1 MGNAWN
7 RADKTLFAT
16 LLIFA
21 AVLVLRRAYPD
32 SMAAQ
37 GLLFTAEAALVGG
50 VADWF
55 AVTALFRRPL
65 GFPYHTAILP
75 QRRKE
80 FSEAVGRLIE
90 REFFSRRQL
99 FSLLHSYDWKGWL
112 REELTEEPIRAEV
125 RAWLNSLAGDLAA
138 GFDCRRGADFL
149 AARLGKALG
158 RLSLDDVI
166 EYLNRWLSTGD
177 HDRRLLESVA
187 AYLREKTADP
197 TAREA
202 VKALL
207 ENIRQEK
214 VEGAG
219 VLGAFFASM
228 SQAMGIVDIDEIAA
242 LIQEETVNLLEQVGE
257 KNSEIQAR
265 LLTILYRQ
273 LEACR
278 MDPGIRETYDVLRE
292 RLIGQL
298 PLAQAIEEGFWQI
311 KNILVGEPS
320 PQGAALQEAVSS
332 LIETELSRCMAIFM
346 ETPEV
351 EGKLDGLVYDIV
363 ARSTLQAKTLSARV
377 VRDVMAR
384 LTDDQLNRIVYGKIE
399 PDMIWIR
406 LNGSIMGALLGGAI
420 FLLLTAVR

>member
-1 MGNAWN
+1 MENAWN

-32 SMAAQ
+32 SVAAQ

-125 RAWLNSLAGDLAA
+125 RAWLNSLAGELAA

-149 AARLGKALG
+149 AAHLGKALG

-166 EYLNRWLSTGD
+166 EYLNRWLRTGD

-187 AYLREKTADP
+187 AYLREKAANP
-197 TAREA
+197 EAREA
-202 VKALL
+202 IKALL
-207 ENIRQEK
+207 ENIRQKK
-214 VEGAG
+214 VEEAGA
-219 VLGAFFASM
+219 LGAFFASM

-257 KNSEIQAR
+257 KNSEIQTR
-265 LLTILYRQ
+265 LLATLYQQ
-273 LEACR
+273 LEGCGT
-278 MDPGIRETYDVLRE
+278 DPDIRETYEVLRE
-292 RLIGQL
+292 RLLGQL
-298 PLAQAIEEGFWQI
+298 PLSQTIEEGLWQV
-311 KNILVGEPS
+311 KNILVGESS
-320 PQGAALQEAVSS
+320 PQGAVLQEAVVS
-332 LIETELSRCMAIFM
+332 LIETELSRCMAIFT
-346 ETPEV
+346 ENPEV
-351 EGKLDGLVYDIV
+351 ESKLDGLVYDIV

>member
-21 AVLVLRRAYPD
+21 AMLVIRCVYPD
-32 SMAAQ
+32 SLTAQ
-37 GLLFTAEAALVGG
+37 GLLFIAEAALVGG

-75 QRRKE
+75 RRRQE
-80 FSEAVGRLIE
+80 FSEAVVRLIE

-112 REELTEEPIRAEV
+112 REELAEEPVRAEV
-125 RAWLNSLAGDLAA
+125 RAWLSSLVRNLAA
-138 GFDCRRGADFL
+138 GFDCCRGADFL
-149 AARLGKALG
+149 AAHLREALG
-158 RLSLDDVI
+158 RLSLTDVI
-166 EYLNRWLSTGD
+166 AYLNRWLCTSE

-187 AYLREKTADP
+187 AYLREKAANP
-197 TAREA
+197 EAREA
-202 VKALL
+202 IKALL
-207 ENIRQEK
+207 ENIRQKK
-214 VEGAG
+214 VEEAGA
-219 VLGAFFASM
+219 LGAFFASM

-242 LIQEETVNLLEQVGE
+242 LIQAETVNVLEQVGE
-257 KNSEIQAR
+257 KNSEIQTR
-265 LLTILYRQ
+265 LLATLYQQ
-273 LEACR
+273 LEGCGT
-278 MDPGIRETYDVLRE
+278 DPDIRETYEVLRE
-292 RLIGQL
+292 RLLGQL
-298 PLAQAIEEGFWQI
+298 PLSQTIEEGLWQV
-311 KNILVGEPS
+311 KNILVGESS
-320 PQGAALQEAVSS
+320 PQGAALQEAVVS
-332 LIETELSRCMAIFM
+332 LIETELSRCMAIFT
-346 ETPEV
+346 ENPEV
-351 EGKLDGLVYDIV
+351 ESKLDGLVYDIV

>member
-21 AVLVLRRAYPD
+21 AMLGIRCVYPD
-32 SMAAQ
+32 SLTAQ
-37 GLLFTAEAALVGG
+37 GLLFIAEAALVGG

-75 QRRKE
+75 RRRQE
-80 FSEAVGRLIE
+80 FSEAVVRLIE

-112 REELTEEPIRAEV
+112 REELAEEPVRAEV
-125 RAWLNSLAGDLAA
+125 RAWLSSLVRNLAA

-149 AARLGKALG
+149 AAHLREALG
-158 RLSLDDVI
+158 RLSLTDVI
-166 EYLNRWLSTGD
+166 AYLNRWLRTSE

-187 AYLREKTADP
+187 AYLREKAANP
-197 TAREA
+197 EAREA
-202 VKALL
+202 IKALL
-207 ENIRQEK
+207 ENIRQKK
-214 VEGAG
+214 VEEAGA
-219 VLGAFFASM
+219 LGAFFASM

-242 LIQEETVNLLEQVGE
+242 LIQAETVNVLEQVGE
-257 KNSEIQAR
+257 KNSEIQTR
-265 LLTILYRQ
+265 LLATLYQQ
-273 LEACR
+273 LEGCGT
-278 MDPGIRETYDVLRE
+278 DPDIRETYEVLRE
-292 RLIGQL
+292 RLLGQL
-298 PLAQAIEEGFWQI
+298 PLSQTIEEGLWQV
-311 KNILVGEPS
+311 KNILVGESS
-320 PQGAALQEAVSS
+320 PQGAALQEAVVL
-332 LIETELSRCMAIFM
+332 LIETELSRCMAIFT
-346 ETPEV
+346 ENPEV
-351 EGKLDGLVYDIV
+351 ESKLDGLVYDIV

>member
-21 AVLVLRRAYPD
+21 AMLVIRRAYPD
-32 SMAAQ
+32 SLTAQ
-37 GLLFTAEAALVGG
+37 GLLFIAEAALVGG

-75 QRRKE
+75 RRRQE
-80 FSEAVGRLIE
+80 FSEAVVRLIE

-112 REELTEEPIRAEV
+112 REELAEEPVRAEV
-125 RAWLNSLAGDLAA
+125 RAWLSSLVRNLAA
-138 GFDCRRGADFL
+138 GFDCCRGADFL
-149 AARLGKALG
+149 AAHLREALG
-158 RLSLDDVI
+158 RLSLTDVI
-166 EYLNRWLSTGD
+166 AYLNRWLRTSE

-187 AYLREKTADP
+187 AYLREKAANP
-197 TAREA
+197 EAREA
-202 VKALL
+202 IKALL
-207 ENIRQEK
+207 ENIRQKK
-214 VEGAG
+214 VEEAGA
-219 VLGAFFASM
+219 LGAFFASM

-242 LIQEETVNLLEQVGE
+242 LIQAETVNVLEQVGE
-257 KNSEIQAR
+257 KNSEIQTR
-265 LLTILYRQ
+265 LLATLYQQ
-273 LEACR
+273 LEGCGT
-278 MDPGIRETYDVLRE
+278 DPDIRETYQVLRE
-292 RLIGQL
+292 RLLGQL
-298 PLAQAIEEGFWQI
+298 PLSQTIEEGLWQV
-311 KNILVGEPS
+311 KNILVGESS
-320 PQGAALQEAVSS
+320 PQGAALQEAVVL
-332 LIETELSRCMAIFM
+332 LIETELSRCMAIFT
-346 ETPEV
+346 ENPEV
-351 EGKLDGLVYDIV
+351 ESKLDGLVYDIV

-420 FLLLTAVR
+420 FLLLTTVR

>member
-21 AVLVLRRAYPD
+21 AMLVIRCVCPD
-32 SMAAQ
+32 SLAAQ
-37 GLLFTAEAALVGG
+37 GLLFIAEAALVGG

-75 QRRKE
+75 RRRQE
-80 FSEAVGRLIE
+80 FSEAVVRLIE

-112 REELTEEPIRAEV
+112 REELAEESVRAEV
-125 RAWLNSLAGDLAA
+125 RAWLSSLVRNLAA

-149 AARLGKALG
+149 AAHLREALG
-158 RLSLDDVI
+158 RLSLTDVI
-166 EYLNRWLSTGD
+166 AYLNRWLCTSE

-187 AYLREKTADP
+187 AYLREKAANP
-197 TAREA
+197 EAREA
-202 VKALL
+202 IKALL
-207 ENIRQEK
+207 ENIRQKK
-214 VEGAG
+214 VEEAGA
-219 VLGAFFASM
+219 LGAFFASM

-242 LIQEETVNLLEQVGE
+242 LIQAETVNVLEQVGE
-257 KNSEIQAR
+257 KNSEIQTR
-265 LLTILYRQ
+265 LLATLYQQ
-273 LEACR
+273 LEGCGT
-278 MDPGIRETYDVLRE
+278 DPDIRETYEVLRE
-292 RLIGQL
+292 RLLGQL
-298 PLAQAIEEGFWQI
+298 PLSQTIEEGLWQV
-311 KNILVGEPS
+311 KNILVGESS
-320 PQGAALQEAVSS
+320 PQGAALQEAVVS
-332 LIETELSRCMAIFM
+332 LIETELSRCMAIFT
-346 ETPEV
+346 ENPEV
-351 EGKLDGLVYDIV
+351 ESKLDGLVYDIV